1 MLLIKDKRRSLNTQT
16 DSIHV
21 LIALLFIR
29 FFFFFFFFFFF
40 VFSFYSTG
48 TGAYDCQWY
57 LELKADHDKY
67 LFNFFSLRFFWL
79 RLCHPLD
86 EIILFLKNLMYFHVI
101 PDNSHDIFRS

>member
-1 MLLIKDKRRSLNTQT
+1 MLLIKDKRPSLNTQT

-29 FFFFFFFFFFF
+29 YFFFFFFFF

>member
-1 MLLIKDKRRSLNTQT
+1 MLLIKEKRPSLNTQT

-29 FFFFFFFFFFF
+29 FFFF

-57 LELKADHDKY
+57 LELKADHEKY
-67 LFNFFSLRFFWL
+67 LFNFFSLRFFGYVYAI
-79 RLCHPLD
+79 PLT
-86 EIILFLKNLMYFHVI
+86 K
-101 PDNSHDIFRS
+101 